1 MSLQWNLVVLAL
13 IAACNSGKPMANS
26 TEGKQSQSAPGAPR
40 ETPDWSGKK
49 LVPET
54 GEIDDIAFTIDVPQ
68 GLPRSKRNK
77 ADWDTDE
84 QEDVFV
90 PKIYT
95 STIEIARIQ
104 DLDKAK
110 YNATLDAKAK
120 TWVREQQKPD
130 SIALTMADPDKSRIE
145 AITYVQANDT
155 QYIKCKAVQA
165 TGEGPLPSYAKTR
178 QMLETICDSLKP
190 TGAAEAPAGKNDGDR
205 EGEAEGGPKKIDTNE
220 APAPAKDD
228 GPKGRLEGASGQ

>member
-1 MSLQWNLVVLAL
+1 MTLQWKLVVLTL
-13 IAACNSGKPMANS
+13 VAACNSGKPMASS
-26 TEGKQSQSAPGAPR
+26 TEGTQTPPGAVR
-40 ETPDWSGKK
+40 EAPDWSGKK

-84 QEDVFV
+84 QEEVYF

-120 TWVREQQKPD
+120 TWVREQSRPD
-130 SIALTMADPDKSRIE
+130 SWALTMANPDKGRIE
-145 AITYVQANDT
+145 AITYVKATDELF
-155 QYIKCKAVQA
+155 IKCKAVQA
-165 TGEGPLPSYAKTR
+165 SGEGPLPSYAKTR

-190 TGAAEAPAGKNDGDR
+190 TGAADAPAR
-205 EGEAEGGPKKIDTNE
+205 EDKHDGEAEGGPKKIDTDDE
-220 APAPAKDD
+220 PAPAKDD
-228 GPKGRLEGASGQ
+228 GPKGRLEGASGN